1 MKKKIQ
7 LKEIR
12 EKDDKALFEELSL
25 LNKKLVELQF
35 KTAFRK
41 QKNFHEITD
50 TRKKVARVWTVL
62 GERALTKLEKNAK

>member
-1 MKKKIQ
+1 MKKNIQ

-12 EKDDKALFEELSL
+12 EKDDKALFTELTA

-50 TRKKVARVWTVL
+50 TKKKVARVWTVL
-62 GERALTKLEKNAK
+62 AERAEQKLETK

>member
-12 EKDDKALFEELSL
+12 EKDDKALYTELAS

-41 QKNFHEITD
+41 QKNYHEITD
-50 TRKKVARVWTVL
+50 TKKKVARVWTVL
-62 GERALTKLEKNAK
+62 GERAEQKLESK